1 MSSDTREMI
10 RRETFV
16 SSNGNA
22 AAVSGIRS
30 PSYIQVRLPSRS
42 LSIYLSP
49 LLPPSL
55 YLGPIVVNVLAN
67 KESNSN

>member
-1 MSSDTREMI
+1 MSSDTREIM

-42 LSIYLSP
+42 LSIHLSP
-49 LLPPSL
+49 LLSPSL
-55 YLGPIVVNVLAN
+55 HHGPILANVLADRI
-67 KESNSN
+67 